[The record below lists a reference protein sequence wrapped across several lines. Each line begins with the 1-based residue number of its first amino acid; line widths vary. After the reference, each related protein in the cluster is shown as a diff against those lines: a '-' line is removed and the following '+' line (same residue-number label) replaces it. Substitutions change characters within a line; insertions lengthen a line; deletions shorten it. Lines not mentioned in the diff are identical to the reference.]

1 MRWLCIPPPS
11 DREINP
17 WSIYKCKGTFHFSL
31 FHFLMLLAGGDFIKS
46 LPEIGNLSYL
56 DNDLAP
62 LPGIE
67 KKITFAP
74 SDVDTSPSKIDSRKN
89 WAMLG
94 IFSTYVITKFHCNF
108 HLFRLRPKPS
118 LKIRTAN
125 AICWNFLGLFRDYG
139 LNYIFFRNTTFLS
152 FKIESW
158 NFQHLFE
165 INFVKPHKIS
175 TQPKNE

>member
-11 DREINP
+11 DRKINP

-67 KKITFAP
+67 KRITSAP

-89 WAMLG
+89 WAILG
-94 IFSTYVITKFHCNF
+94 IFSMYCNF
-108 HLFRLRPKPS
+108 HLFRLKPKPS

-139 LNYIFFRNTTFLS
+139 LNHIFSRNTTFLF
-152 FKIESW
+152 FKIENW

-165 INFVKPHKIS
+165 KKKKSWNNTKY
-175 TQPKNE
+175 